1 MKTVLD
7 RQELKNKLYKKLV
20 MLEDRVLEEDSEKA
34 KQWHELLSD
43 VVLTL
48 SDLESQFEYRGG
60 KIYILQEQKRVLT
73 EENNKL
79 TEENEK
85 LKKMERFNR

>member
-60 KIYILQEQKRVLT
+60 KIYSLQEQKRMLT
-73 EENNKL
+73 EENKKL

-85 LKKMERFNR
+85 LKKMERFSR